1 MNPKFIIQ
9 PEWLFTGE
17 HNGFAK
23 NTAIVCEE
31 GKIKE
36 LIPSSSVPEES
47 EYQALQYP
55 GHTLLPGLID
65 AHVHLTMC
73 GCCSPRQHMMKE
85 SDELLLLR
93 ASFNA
98 RLLIEWGITTARDC
112 GDRNGVTFHLREAI
126 QAGIIPGPHLLLAGP
141 PLTSPRGHCYFMM
154 GEVADRE
161 HIEKRIA
168 KAARQGADFIKVM
181 LTGGGLT
188 PGTDSLGLQF
198 AQEDLEFLVTAAK
211 NYGLYV
217 SAHAHSP
224 EAISLAALSGVRT
237 IEHASFVDRKKGV
250 MADPNILKT
259 VKENG
264 SVIVPTN
271 IPAFNAVQMNRQLGL
286 AKEIGIS
293 SDEFL
298 NNRMK
303 VTSQLMAKEI
313 SLISGSDAGA
323 TNVSF
328 RDVKGEIKFM
338 KHVGMDA
345 SKALATA
352 TGLAATALGLPLT
365 GKISRGYVADL
376 LLAEG
381 NLENDL
387 EVLENVK
394 GVWKNGNRIKNN

>member
-1 MNPKFIIQ
+1 MTHKFIIL
-9 PEWLFTGE
+9 PEWIFTGE
-17 HNGFAK
+17 SNGFTN
-23 NTAIVCEE
+23 NTAIVCEN
-31 GKIKE
+31 GKIRE
-36 LIPSSSVPEES
+36 LIPSSSLPGES
-47 EYQALQYP
+47 EYQLLQYP

-73 GCCSPRQHMMKE
+73 GCCSPRQHLMKE

-93 ASFNA
+93 ASHNA

-126 QAGIIPGPHLLLAGP
+126 QSGIIPGPNLLLAGP
-141 PLTSPRGHCYFMM
+141 PLTSARGHCYFMM
-154 GEVADRE
+154 GEVIDRE
-161 HIEKRIA
+161 HIEIRIN
-168 KAARQGADFIKVM
+168 KAAQQGADFIKVM

-198 AQEDLEFLVTAAK
+198 TKEDLEFLVAVAK

-224 EAISLAALSGVRT
+224 ESIFLASVSGVRT
-237 IEHASFVDRKKGV
+237 IEHASFVDRKIGV
-250 MADPNILKT
+250 MAAPDILHML
-259 VKENG
+259 KEKG
-264 SVIVPTN
+264 CIVIPTN

-286 AKEIGIS
+286 AKEIGINS
-293 SDEFL
+293 EEFL
-298 NNRMK
+298 KNRIK
-303 VTSQLMAKEI
+303 VTGQLAAQGI

-338 KHVGMDA
+338 KQVGMDTG
-345 SKALATA
+345 KALSTA
-352 TGLAATALGLPLT
+352 TGLAAEGLGLSLT
-365 GKISRGYVADL
+365 GKLLKGYHADL
-376 LLAEG
+376 LLVEG

-387 EVLENVK
+387 DVLENVK
-394 GVWKNGNRIKNN
+394 GVWKNGIKIN